1 VNKTILQLIFTI
13 CFYPFTIFS
22 AKISILPPIFIAN
35 FWELRGTIPQTVW
48 TKLVGVQFL
57 SFAWFHFKIS
67 LVKNEVFGQNL
78 KPYAREGFPQATHT
92 GPAGSPYSRRQA

>member
-35 FWELRGTIPQTVW
+35 FWELRGTIPRTAW

-57 SFAWFHFKIS
+57 SLAWFYFMILLGKI
-67 LVKNEVFGQNL
+67 EVVGQNL